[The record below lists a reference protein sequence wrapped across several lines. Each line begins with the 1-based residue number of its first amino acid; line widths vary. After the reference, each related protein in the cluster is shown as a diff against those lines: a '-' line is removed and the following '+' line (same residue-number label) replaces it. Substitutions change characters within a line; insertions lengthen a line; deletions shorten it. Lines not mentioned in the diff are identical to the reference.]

1 MTCFCADEG
10 GAAADTLK
18 VVRRTY
24 MRPECRSAAFRAV
37 KGRILHAAD
46 RRGRERPQERD
57 GRRQCRRKP
66 RLRLFGGRTALTEAA
81 FGESPAVRHA
91 PFRAD
96 SARLP
101 ERRQTGGDST
111 ETGGAF
117 RRLLLHAGKSFVH
130 GRQRQSK
137 AGSKRKKRNC
147 GGRGRRGAGLR
158 QGFFARKNGASLVR
172 MKSFPFA
179 ARPASCNLVPG
190 HDSIPCFFL
199 RYALSGT
206 AAGPCLTAGA
216 KKCVRHGVRSLCPA
230 KVRGTRACPRGFVGA
245 RRSGIRREERGGEER
260 PTAMAAGKKGRRG
273 AEAFGERA
281 FFFVCRRRGNVSLH

>member
-18 VVRRTY
+18 AVRRIY

-117 RRLLLHAGKSFVH
+117 RRLLLHTGKSFVH

-158 QGFFARKNGASLVR
+158 QGFFARKNGASIVR

-190 HDSIPCFFL
+190 HDSIPCFFF
-199 RYALSGT
+199 AVC
-206 AAGPCLTAGA
+206 AF
-216 KKCVRHGVRSLCPA
+216 RHGCGTVPDG
-230 KVRGTRACPRGFVGA
+230 RGKKMRAAWSEKPLPGKGA
-245 RRSGIRREERGGEER
+245 RYSRVPSAEGASSAWFSSGHVVPG
-260 PTAMAAGKKGRRG
+260 
-273 AEAFGERA
+273 
-281 FFFVCRRRGNVSLH
+281 